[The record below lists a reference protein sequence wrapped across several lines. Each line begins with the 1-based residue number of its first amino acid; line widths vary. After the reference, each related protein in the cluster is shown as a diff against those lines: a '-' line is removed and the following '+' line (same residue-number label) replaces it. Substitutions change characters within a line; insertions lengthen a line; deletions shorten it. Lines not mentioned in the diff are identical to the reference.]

1 MVLMLGFT
9 GILGKLIELSNTH
22 LVWYRML
29 LAFITLFLFAI
40 YKKQL
45 FKIPKK
51 TFLSLLGIGFI
62 VALHW
67 IFFFGAIKSSNVS
80 VAVICMSTGSL
91 FSALLEPIF
100 FNRKI
105 LKYEVIFGFIA
116 LLSLSYMM
124 YEKPDGIDTN
134 YKLGYTYGII
144 SAFLGTLF
152 TILNAKYI
160 QKIEASM
167 ITMTEMLGGTLLLT
181 MYFVFIGDYSIFYT
195 KIQVDDF
202 IYLLILA
209 TICTAGIFVWMTE
222 IMKHVTPYSL
232 IMAIN
237 LEPVYTI
244 LLGLV
249 IFGESE
255 KMNFAFYIGS
265 FIILSLVF
273 IESHLKNKKV
283 KNDY

>member
-124 YEKPDGIDTN
+124 YEKPDDIDTN
-134 YKLGYTYGII
+134 YSLGYTYGII